1 MGCSKSRSKRE
12 VYSDT
17 GLPQEIRKTSNNLT
31 FHVKELEEENRAQ
44 SQCKEGNNNDHS
56 INKWNRDKKQNK
68 TKKVNETK
76 NCFLKKENR

>member
-1 MGCSKSRSKRE
+1 M
-12 VYSDT
+12 
-17 GLPQEIRKTSNNLT
+17 
-31 FHVKELEEENRAQ
+31 EEENRAQ